1 LNKGAKELTDLDAKL
16 NTAATGI
23 WEPDKVAAINRIR
36 NWLTK
41 AGKIKDD
48 LTSRSKEENKEL
60 DTIDPT

>member
-1 LNKGAKELTDLDAKL
+1 MNKGTKELSDLDAKL

-41 AGKIKDD
+41 AGKIKDG
-48 LTSRSKEENKEL
+48 LTSRSKEENK
-60 DTIDPT
+60 